1 MPEIYQEEIEEI
13 LRRSGE
19 PVPVKTLRERE
30 QPTDDRPQN
39 YESVRDVKQS
49 RDGQARRWPSL
60 SPGKIMLGGLVLFLI
75 GAITPFSP
83 LLWVGLA
90 VLVGAYLFFFMK
102 PGSTPLEKR
111 WRSRSVEDELDEDG
125 LTVDKLKK
133 WLRR

>member
-1 MPEIYQEEIEEI
+1 MPEKYQEEIEEI

-19 PVPVKTLRERE
+19 PVPVKNPREGQQLTE
-30 QPTDDRPQN
+30 DRPPTF
-39 YESVRDVKQS
+39 ESVRDVKQS
-49 RDGQARRWPSL
+49 HGRQARRWPSL
-60 SPGKIMLGGLVLFLI
+60 SPGKIMLAGLVIFLI

-90 VLVGAYLFFFMK
+90 ILVGAYLFFFMK

-111 WRSRSVEDELDEDG
+111 WRGRSVEENGDDDG
-125 LTVDKLKK
+125 FNVDKLKR

>member
-1 MPEIYQEEIEEI
+1 M
-13 LRRSGE
+13 
-19 PVPVKTLRERE
+19 
-30 QPTDDRPQN
+30 
-39 YESVRDVKQS
+39 
-49 RDGQARRWPSL
+49 

-111 WRSRSVEDELDEDG
+111 WRGRSVEDELDEDG